1 MFVYTLHGVRQ
12 ALSFCIGCDNILFM
26 TVVIN
31 HFRSVLMGVAVVATL
46 VGLVQAPLTASA
58 MHVSMIDD
66 FDMEMVASDA
76 LMTHAFMSMEA
87 HGESDCTSTDCSPEA
102 VCLQHCLEQAVS
114 HDSEAALAPHAS
126 AHVPAVTPQ
135 RITYPK
141 EDEGPAHADQTFSY
155 TNTRDVLLTT
165 HKRE

>member
-1 MFVYTLHGVRQ
+1 MFGIKKRIQHFTTILA
-12 ALSFCIGCDNILFM
+12 ALA
-26 TVVIN
+26 
-31 HFRSVLMGVAVVATL
+31 AVFALAHV
-46 VGLVQAPLTASA
+46 PLTASA
-58 MHVSMIDD
+58 MHVGMMDD
-66 FDMEMVASDA
+66 FDMEMVSSDT

-126 AHVPAVTPQ
+126 VHVPAVTPQ

-141 EDEGPAHADQTFSY
+141 EEDDGPVHADQTFSY
-155 TNTRDVLLTT
+155 TNARDVLLTT